1 MRDFPGTSPDLQT
14 LAIKAV
20 FVPEGEAPP
29 VEFVAVP
36 HPLRF
41 RATYDPETGKLTCET
56 ANSGA
61 RPDIAAHWYPDKES
75 EGEADDPFETGLD
88 SFPRD
93 ASLNSP
99 SWARGLIQK
108 APGDNE

>member
-1 MRDFPGTSPDLQT
+1 MRDFPGSSPDPQT

-29 VEFVAVP
+29 IEFVAVP

-41 RATYDPETGKLTCET
+41 RATYDPETGKLSCEN

-61 RPDIAAHWYPDKES
+61 GPDIAAHWYPDKES
-75 EGEADDPFETGLD
+75 DGDDDLFGTDQDGFPDDSGLE
-88 SFPRD
+88 
-93 ASLNSP
+93 SP

-108 APGDNE
+108 APGGVE